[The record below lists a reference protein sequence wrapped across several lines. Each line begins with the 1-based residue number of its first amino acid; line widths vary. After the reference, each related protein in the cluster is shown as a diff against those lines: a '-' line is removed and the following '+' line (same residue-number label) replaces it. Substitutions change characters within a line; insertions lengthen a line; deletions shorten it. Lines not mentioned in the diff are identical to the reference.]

1 MYGSDHTWAMLGVEQ
16 KTVNLSLDDASD
28 DSVAAKKL

>member
-16 KTVNLSLDDASD
+16 KTASVSLGASD